1 MTIQPKAFLFDL
13 NGTMID
19 DMEFHAKAWYSILND
34 DLNAGLSYADVKREM
49 YGKNRELLHRIFGNE
64 RFTPEY
70 EDELSLE
77 KERRY
82 QKEYATSLCLIDG
95 LDTFLEKAKAHQI
108 KMAIGSAAI
117 PFNINFVLDGLNIR
131 HYMDAIVSADDVII
145 SKPDPETFVKA
156 AEILGIP
163 PSQCVVF
170 EDAPKG
176 VEAAENANMSCVVL
190 TTMHEKEEFTSY
202 KNIIAF
208 VKDYNDPILA
218 TLF

>member
-1 MTIQPKAFLFDL
+1 MTNKPKAFLFDL

-49 YGKNRELLHRIFGNE
+49 YGKNRELLHRIFGSDH
-64 RFTPEY
+64 FTPEH

-82 QKEYATSLCLIDG
+82 QKEYEPSLCLIDG
-95 LDTFLEKAKAHQI
+95 LAVFLEKAKAQQI
-108 KMAIGSAAI
+108 RMAIGSAAI

-131 HYMDAIVSADDVII
+131 HYMDAIVSADDVEI
-145 SKPDPETFVKA
+145 SKPNPETFVKA
-156 AEILGIP
+156 AAILGIAP
-163 PSQCVVF
+163 ADCIVF

-176 VEAAENANMSCVVL
+176 VEAAENANMPCVVL
-190 TTMHEKEEFTSY
+190 TTMHEKEEFSQY

-208 VKDYNDPILA
+208 VKDYNDPILE

>member
-1 MTIQPKAFLFDL
+1 MTAKPKAFLFDL

-19 DMEFHAKAWYSILND
+19 DMEFHAKAWFSILND

-49 YGKNRELLHRIFGNE
+49 YGKNRELLHRIFGSE

-82 QKEYATSLCLIDG
+82 QKEYAPSLCLIDG
-95 LDTFLEKAKAHQI
+95 LADFLAKAKAQQI

-131 HYMDAIVSADDVII
+131 HYMDAVVSADDVQI

-156 AEILGIP
+156 ASILGIEP
-163 PSQCVVF
+163 AECIVF

-176 VEAAENANMSCVVL
+176 VEAAQNANMPCVVL
-190 TTMHEKEEFTSY
+190 TTMHGKEDFAPY
-202 KNIIAF
+202 QNIIAF
-208 VKDYNDPILA
+208 VKDYNDPILQ